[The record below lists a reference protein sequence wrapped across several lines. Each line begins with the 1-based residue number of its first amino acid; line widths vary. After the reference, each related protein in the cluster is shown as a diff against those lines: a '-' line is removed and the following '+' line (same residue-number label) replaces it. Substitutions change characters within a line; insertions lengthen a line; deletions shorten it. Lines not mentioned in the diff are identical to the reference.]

1 MYVEKVLGSRR
12 KREIKQIYMS
22 SFQKEER
29 MPFVLML
36 LMSCLRNTQ
45 FLAFYDQKTLCG
57 LVYMASLGKQTFIM
71 FFAVEEGLRS
81 KGYGSSIL
89 NTVQTLYPEN
99 KIIVSIEPCCGKTEN
114 MEQRLRR
121 RAFYIRNGY
130 QETGYF
136 MKLAGQEQEIL
147 IKNGV
152 FEKRKFIGFF
162 MLYSFCTVIPKIWKV
177 EKRSKK

>member
-12 KREIKQIYMS
+12 KREIKEIYMS

-29 MPFVLML
+29 MPFAL
-36 LMSCLRNTQ
+36 LLLSCLWHTQ
-45 FLAFYDQKTLCG
+45 FLTFCNQKTLCG

-71 FFAVEEGLRS
+71 FFAVDERLRS

-89 NTVQTLYPEN
+89 NAVQAMYPEN
-99 KIIVSIEPCCGKTEN
+99 KIIVSIEPCYGTIEN

-121 RAFYIRNGY
+121 KDFYIRNGY

-152 FEKRKFIGFF
+152 FKKGGFIRFF
-162 MLYSFCTVIPKIWKV
+162 MLYSFCTVIPKIWKAD
-177 EKRSKK
+177 RLNLRI